1 MSRFSENI
9 SRNLQEKGFFSPSTA
24 PVKELYE
31 AVSRAAM
38 AELAETWHKPQ
49 QKKRACYL
57 SAEFLVC
64 RLIKRSFL
72 RRIKIIVHMNAV
84 DIVLFNDF
92 PHAINN

>member
-57 SAEFLVC
+57 SAEFLVG
-64 RLIKRSFL
+64 RLIY
-72 RRIKIIVHMNAV
+72 
-84 DIVLFNDF
+84 
-92 PHAINN
+92 NNLLNLGLLDECNQYLQLSLIHI